1 MYAQQY
7 RQPPKDYGGT
17 AIRSQMTEPE
27 PEPGPAPEPAAPP
40 PEPPKR
46 QGDEL
51 LLAVVIMTVLSG
63 GWEKNALVLMA
74 LFFIL
79 I

>member
-17 AIRSQMTEPE
+17 AIRSQITEPE
-27 PEPGPAPEPAAPP
+27 PEHVPEPAAPP
-40 PEPPKR
+40 PEPKR